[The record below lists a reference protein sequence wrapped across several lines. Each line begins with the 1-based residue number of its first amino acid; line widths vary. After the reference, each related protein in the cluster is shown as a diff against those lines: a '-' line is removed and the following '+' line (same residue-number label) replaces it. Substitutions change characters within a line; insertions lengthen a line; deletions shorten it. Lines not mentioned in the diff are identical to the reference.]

1 MRWRSRGDVA
11 LQYTSAESLN
21 LGMDTVM
28 THRAFGRH
36 AAKAI
41 QAVKQEAARLEGMLS
56 RFLPES
62 EIARVNESA
71 GHACCGVSPEA
82 YAVLSYATELSAAC
96 QGMFDVTIGPLVDL
110 WSIGH
115 GALRPPADA
124 QIRRALSLVNYR
136 DLLLDPVRRTAGLR
150 RAGQSVDLGGIGKG
164 YAADR
169 FIQVFREYGVSSA
182 FTNIG
187 GNVAAL
193 GARPDRSAWR
203 VGIQHP
209 RQPDTLIG
217 LVSVK
222 DKAVVTSGDYQ
233 RFLDDGEGNRYH
245 HILDPTTGYPSTSGL
260 AGVTVVASCSGNGS
274 MVADALST
282 AVFIA
287 GLDKGLALIN
297 EYPETGAILVDT
309 EMSVWV
315 TRNLKGCFVAAQ
327 GMSAVT
333 IL

>member
-1 MRWRSRGDVA
+1 MA
-11 LQYTSAESLN
+11 LRRTSVESLN
-21 LGMDTVM
+21 LGMDTTM

-36 AAKAI
+36 AAEAL

-56 RFLPES
+56 RFLPGS
-62 EIARVNESA
+62 EIAKINGSA
-71 GHACCGVSPEA
+71 GHAPCSVSRETFD
-82 YAVLSYATELSAAC
+82 VLSCATQLSAAC
-96 QGMFDVTIGPLVDL
+96 QGIFDATIGPLVDL

-124 QIRRALSLVNYR
+124 DIRRALGLVDYA
-136 DLLLDPVRRTAGLR
+136 DLLLDPVQRTAGLR

-169 FIQVFREYGVSSA
+169 FIQIFQEYGVSSA

-193 GARPDRSAWR
+193 GARPDGSAWR

-209 RQPDTLIG
+209 RQPDALIG

-222 DKAVVTSGDYQ
+222 NKAVVTSGDYQ
-233 RFLDDGEGNRYH
+233 RFFDDGDGNRCH
-245 HILDPTTGYPSTSGL
+245 HILDPTTGYPSKSGL
-260 AGVTVVASCSGNGS
+260 AGATVVASSPGNGS

-287 GLDKGLALIN
+287 GLDKGLALIGR
-297 EYPETGAILVDT
+297 YPGTGAILVDT

>member
-1 MRWRSRGDVA
+1 MRWRSRGDIA
-11 LQYTSAESLN
+11 LQHTSAESLN

-62 EIARVNESA
+62 EIAKINESA
-71 GHACCGVSPEA
+71 GHAPCSVGRET
-82 YAVLSYATELSAAC
+82 YDVLSCATQLSAAC

-110 WSIGH
+110 WSIGR
-115 GALRPPADA
+115 GALRPPVDA
-124 QIRRALSLVNYR
+124 EIRRVLGLVDYR
-136 DLLLDPVRRTAGLR
+136 DLLLDPARRTAGLC

-169 FIQVFREYGVSSA
+169 FLQVFREYGVSSA

-187 GNVAAL
+187 GNVSAL
-193 GARPDRSAWR
+193 GARPDGSDWR

-209 RQPDTLIG
+209 RQPDALIG

-222 DKAVVTSGDYQ
+222 GKAVVTSGDYQ
-233 RFLDDGEGNRYH
+233 RFLDDGEGNRCH
-245 HILDPTTGYPSTSGL
+245 HILDPTTGYPSKSGL
-260 AGVTVVASCSGNGS
+260 AGVTVVADSSGNGS
-274 MVADALST
+274 MIADALST

-287 GLDKGLALIN
+287 GLDRGLSLIDQ
-297 EYPETGAILVDT
+297 YPETGAILVDT

-315 TRNLKGCFVAAQ
+315 TRNLKDCFVAAQ
-327 GMSAVT
+327 GINAAT
-333 IL
+333 I

>member
-1 MRWRSRGDVA
+1 
-11 LQYTSAESLN
+11 
-21 LGMDTVM
+21 
-28 THRAFGRH
+28 
-36 AAKAI
+36 
-41 QAVKQEAARLEGMLS
+41 
-56 RFLPES
+56 
-62 EIARVNESA
+62 
-71 GHACCGVSPEA
+71 
-82 YAVLSYATELSAAC
+82 
-96 QGMFDVTIGPLVDL
+96 
-110 WSIGH
+110 
-115 GALRPPADA
+115 
-124 QIRRALSLVNYR
+124 VNYR

-193 GARPDRSAWR
+193 GARPDGSAWR
-203 VGIQHP
+203 VGIRHP
-209 RQPDTLIG
+209 RQPDALIG

-233 RFLDDGEGNRYH
+233 RFFDDGKGNRYH
-245 HILDPTTGYPSTSGL
+245 HILDPTTGYPSKSGL
-260 AGVTVVASCSGNGS
+260 AGVTVVADCSGNGS

-315 TRNLKGCFVAAQ
+315 TRNLKGCFVAER
-327 GMSAVT
+327 GISAAT
-333 IL
+333 I